1 MICKDYEKQISGIL
15 DGEKLPRQIL
25 SHIDECKS
33 CLNFY
38 RDTIDLQ
45 RGFSEI
51 EKLEPS
57 LDFDAKILEK
67 LKMRPSY
74 YKILILI
81 SPFIIFISFLLT
93 SLVVGRYSTQI
104 TVFCAK
110 ILKIWEVLSGLF
122 SYKFYISGILLFLS
136 AAFIVITFSVFDIVL
151 LSKLIKNGGEL

>member
-1 MICKDYEKQISGIL
+1 MICKNYEKQISGIL
-15 DGEKLPRQIL
+15 DGEKLPHQIL
-25 SHIDECKS
+25 SHINNCQFCS
-33 CLNFY
+33 NFY

-57 LDFDAKILEK
+57 PDFDAKLLEK
-67 LKMRPSY
+67 LKAQPSY
-74 YKILILI
+74 YKILTFI
-81 SPFIIFISFLLT
+81 SSFFLFISFLFT

-136 AAFIVITFSVFDIVL
+136 ATFIVIAFSLFDIVL
-151 LSKLIKNGGEL
+151 LSKLIKNGDRL